1 MKNYQL
7 KMKLPKASL
16 AKGGNYKLKIYANVW
31 AVLVIAFFALVN
43 VSYSQEEMDIIA
55 TVGASEITVEEFR
68 DRYEFMPHL
77 NYSNDD
83 EDTVKKEFLYSLIAE
98 KLWSLEGSQKRFDTL
113 ESVKYSLE
121 SLKRLLIKD
130 ELYKTEVEPKIKIT
144 DEEIKADLQKVTLE
158 LFVKIIS
165 TEDSSEIFSISDQ
178 LIKGADF
185 DSVLSTRRENNLQ
198 QTPVRIVYTSLEDE
212 NVEDLLFGMNPGSIS
227 LPIKSDEGWFIFKL
241 ISENQNPGINLS
253 SEHARNMVKKTLQD
267 RKVQQ
272 VGGAYLDSL
281 IGGRSIEADKKIFLK
296 IFDAMYSVLS
306 KEYEANL
313 GDSLFYF
320 SLSEKNILHTIYSM
334 NSSDLN
340 TPFIKFE
347 AGSASAMDF
356 LYYLYYQKLEFNNL
370 SSEHLKKTLSSAV
383 KKFIEDEMLV
393 REGIKRG
400 LANNRDVINGVAIWR
415 NHYLAQLMMESF
427 YDSAKITDDAVKD
440 YFDANNSDTTS
451 AQQKSIVKTQ
461 LELNRLQ
468 NILTE
473 KTIEYA
479 KKYSL
484 QIYEQVVDNLE
495 LSELNTFTYKLIGF
509 GGRIAAFPITIPMY
523 EWYYLMQNEKT
534 SLP

>member
-1 MKNYQL
+1 MK
-7 KMKLPKASL
+7 
-16 AKGGNYKLKIYANVW
+16 NYKLKIYANVW
-31 AVLVIAFFALVN
+31 TILVIAFFALVN
-43 VSYSQEEMDIIA
+43 VSYSQEEIDVIA
-55 TVGASEITVEEFR
+55 TVGASEITIEEFR

-77 NYSNDD
+77 NYSNDNQ
-83 EDTVKKEFLYSLIAE
+83 DTVKKEFLYSLIAE

-121 SLKRLLIKD
+121 SLRRLLIKD
-130 ELYKTEVEPKIKIT
+130 ELYKTEVEPKIKISN
-144 DEEIKADLQKVTLE
+144 DEMNTGLQRVTLE
-158 LFVKIIS
+158 LFIKIIS
-165 TEDSSEIFSISDQ
+165 TKDSSEIFSISDQ

-198 QTPVRIVYTSLEDE
+198 QTPVRIVYGSLEDE

-227 LPIKSDEGWFIFKL
+227 LPVKSGDGWFIFKL

-253 SEHARNMVKKTLQD
+253 SEHARNLVKKTLQD

-281 IGGRSIEADKKIFLK
+281 IGGKRIEADKKIFLK
-296 IFDAMYSVLS
+296 VCDAMYSDLS

-320 SLSEKNILHTIYSM
+320 SLSEKNILHTIYSIS
-334 NSSDLN
+334 SSDLN
-340 TPFIKFE
+340 TTFIIFE
-347 AGSASAMDF
+347 DGTASAKDF
-356 LYYLYYQKLEFNNL
+356 LYYLYYQKIEFDNL
-370 SSEHLKKTLSSAV
+370 SLEHLKKTLSYAV
-383 KKFIEDEMLV
+383 KQFIEDEMV
-393 REGIKRG
+393 IREGIKRG
-400 LANNRDVINGVAIWR
+400 LANNRDVMNGVAMWR
-415 NHYLAQLMMESF
+415 EHYMAQMMMESF
-427 YDSAKITDDAVKD
+427 YDSAKISDDDFINYENLKS
-440 YFDANNSDTTS
+440 NDTTS
-451 AQQKSIVKTQ
+451 TAEKNVLRTQ
-461 LELNRLQ
+461 LELSKLQ

-484 QIYEQVVDNLE
+484 QIYEQVIDNLE